1 MLLAGLTALLAL
13 AHPVAHAAFD
23 HRTHLFIPTWLSI
36 QAYSKAWSRSL
47 S

>member
-1 MLLAGLTALLAL
+1 LRVDRG
-13 AHPVAHAAFD
+13 VRIEAAARAVFD
-23 HRTHLFIPTWLSI
+23 PRACLFILTWLSI